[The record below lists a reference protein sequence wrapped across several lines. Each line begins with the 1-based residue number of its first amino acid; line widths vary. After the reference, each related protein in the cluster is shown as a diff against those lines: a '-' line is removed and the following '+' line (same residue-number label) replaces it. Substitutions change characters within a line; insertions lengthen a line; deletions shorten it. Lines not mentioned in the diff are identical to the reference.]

1 MSNTL
6 KTAYASGWNLA
17 LTLMVTVTVFQ
28 AENGQFG
35 IVPSVEYDGD
45 TGAVIHEFD
54 PFTNGKCDGSSKV
67 LKLTSRYI

>member
-17 LTLMVTVTVFQ
+17 LTLMVTVIVFQ

-35 IVPSVEYDGD
+35 IVPSVDYDGD

-54 PFTNGKCDGSSKV
+54 PFT
-67 LKLTSRYI
+67 